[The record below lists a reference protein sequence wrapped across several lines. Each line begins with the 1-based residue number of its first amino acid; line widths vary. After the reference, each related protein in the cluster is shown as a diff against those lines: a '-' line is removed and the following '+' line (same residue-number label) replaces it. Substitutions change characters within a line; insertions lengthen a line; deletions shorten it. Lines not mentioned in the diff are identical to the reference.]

1 MRSRHLIGP
10 RPGSNTDSQESSASR
25 LRKCEIP
32 HDLLEEG
39 SRRLGI
45 MSMVGAAL
53 WTLGTVLYHVTG
65 ARPDAGFNFT
75 DGISVVAVIF
85 SIALFVYTR
94 RDSNDPNFVLDLGMV
109 YMVLTSIGLSVVS
122 HWELMS
128 SHLDITPMIS
138 WIGAVVLM
146 FAAIV
151 PAQPHKFLAAG
162 LLSVTMNPIS
172 MWIGHARG
180 AWDFAHASDVL
191 TMHWPDLLLLGVAF
205 VISRVITTL
214 GRQVTRAREMGS
226 YRLVKLLGKGGMGEV
241 WQASHRMLTRDAA
254 VKLIQPDLLSRVSQK
269 DGAMMKRRFEQEAKA
284 TASLRSPHTVELYD
298 FGVTENGVFYYVME
312 LLDGIDLSTL
322 VKKFG
327 PQPPAR
333 VAHILSQVCRSLG
346 DAHQRGMIH
355 RDIKPTNIYVCRLG
369 NEYDFA
375 KVLDFGLVKI
385 LDSKDPQLTGVG
397 GATGTPAYMAPE
409 MALGNDHIDGRC
421 DLYGLGCVAY
431 WLLTGTLVFE
441 ENSATAM
448 MLAHVQ
454 KTPVP
459 PSKRSGLKIPAAL
472 EQVILAC
479 LEKKPED
486 RPDSAEV
493 LFRALAAA
501 ETGVWTQEDAESWW
515 NVNVP
520 EGGVGPEQEVQPSAL
535 TQSLSF
541 VNKVT
546 AP

>member
-45 MSMVGAAL
+45 MSVVGSAL

-65 ARPDAGFNFT
+65 ARPETGFNFT
-75 DGISVVAVIF
+75 DGISVAAVIF
-85 SIALFVYTR
+85 SIALFAYTR

-128 SHLDITPMIS
+128 SHVDISPMIS
-138 WIGAVVLM
+138 WIGAVILM

-180 AWDFAHASDVL
+180 AWDFAHPWDVL
-191 TMHWPDLLLLGVAF
+191 VMHWPDYLLLGVAF

-226 YRLVKLLGKGGMGEV
+226 YKLVKLLGKGGMGEV

-254 VKLIQPDLLSRVSQK
+254 IKLIQPDLLSRVSQK

-346 DAHQRGMIH
+346 DAHNRGMIH

-369 NEYDFA
+369 IEYDFA
-375 KVLDFGLVKI
+375 KVLDFGLVKV
-385 LDSKDPQLTGVG
+385 LDSKDLQLTGVG

-441 ENSATAM
+441 ESSATAM

-454 KTPVP
+454 KPPVP
-459 PSKRSGLKIPAAL
+459 PSNEAGSRFPRRWSRWSWRVWRKSRKTVPKAPRSSSARLRWPKPASGRSRTRKA
-472 EQVILAC
+472 
-479 LEKKPED
+479 
-486 RPDSAEV
+486 
-493 LFRALAAA
+493 
-501 ETGVWTQEDAESWW
+501 
-515 NVNVP
+515 
-520 EGGVGPEQEVQPSAL
+520 GGM
-535 TQSLSF
+535 
-541 VNKVT
+541 
-546 AP
+546 